1 MSRNSEEALMVLA
14 EKYLPRYT
22 YEDYANW
29 EGDWELIEGVPY
41 AMAPSPLKRH
51 QFLSGLIFKLIYE
64 QLESCSQNCQIFQ
77 DVDWIVNNSTVVRPD
92 LLAVCDDEAEDYV
105 RKTPE
110 VVFEIVSP
118 ASAIKDENLK
128 FLLYQQEGVNYYV
141 LVYPEGQRIKV
152 YKLMEGRF
160 IKVFDDTK
168 GSFMLEIRCPFEVRL
183 DELWKRME

>member
-1 MSRNSEEALMVLA
+1 MVLA

-41 AMAPSPLKRH
+41 AMVPSPLKRH
-51 QFLSGLIFKLIYE
+51 QFVSMLIAKMVYE
-64 QLESCSQNCQIFQ
+64 QIADCPYNCQVFQ

-92 LLAVCDDEAEDYV
+92 LLVVCEDEAEDYV

-118 ASAIKDENLK
+118 TSATKDENLK
-128 FLLYQQEGVNYYV
+128 FLLYQQEGVKYYV
-141 LVYPEGQRIKV
+141 LVYPEGRRIKV

-168 GSFMLEIRCPFEVRL
+168 GSFRLEVSCPFEVKL